1 MCVEQA
7 GMPRR
12 RTGQE
17 KKGSAV
23 VHSSRRSCLDSGNS
37 KKMLFMS
44 LFPGN
49 NEWEEEEES
58 AEVRVSLYRTFEL
71 FPRF

>member
-1 MCVEQA
+1 MGIA
-7 GMPRR
+7 
-12 RTGQE
+12 
-17 KKGSAV
+17 
-23 VHSSRRSCLDSGNS
+23 

-49 NEWEEEEES
+49 NEWEAEEES